1 MSYDTVSTVDMKQVS
16 ISTSSV
22 AVGTIGAQSPEA
34 SGLRPWLTELRA
46 HQWLKNLL
54 VFVPLLTSHEFGLL
68 SKMLAACIAFVAF
81 SCAASAT
88 YLFNDILDIRN
99 DRAHPRKYARPI
111 AANIISVRAGVL
123 MAILLVVAAMTVSI
137 ALPRGFLLVLLAYAV
152 VAAAYSLK
160 LKRLLLVDILA
171 LAVLYALR
179 IIAGAYAIDVLTS
192 SWLIAFSIFIFLSLA
207 LVKRCAE
214 LDALGRSGEVEHAPG
229 RNYRTSDLNV
239 LWPRGVGSSLCAIV
253 VFGLFVFSIQA
264 EGQYSSPRVL
274 WLCGVAL
281 IYWTARLWVKTSR
294 GEMHDDPL
302 VFAIRDRG
310 SSMAI
315 LIMIVL
321 VIVAY
326 LGPRLPI

>member
-1 MSYDTVSTVDMKQVS
+1 
-16 ISTSSV
+16 V
-22 AVGTIGAQSPEA
+22 AVRKTGAQSLA
-34 SGLRPWLTELRA
+34 TSGLAHWLRELRA

-68 SKMLAACIAFVAF
+68 AKVLAASIAFVAF
-81 SCAASAT
+81 SCTASAT
-88 YLFNDILDIRN
+88 YLFNDIVDITN
-99 DRAHPRKYARPI
+99 DRAHPQKHARPI

-123 MAILLVVAAMTVSI
+123 TAILLGVAGLTLSI
-137 ALPRGFLLVLLAYAV
+137 ALPRSCLLVLVAYAL

-179 IIAGAYAIDVLTS
+179 IIAGAYAIDVLIS
-192 SWLIAFSIFIFLSLA
+192 SWLIVFSIFIFFSLA

-214 LDALGRSGEVEHAPG
+214 LVALGRSGEVDHAPG
-229 RNYRTSDLNV
+229 RNYRISDLNV
-239 LWPRGVGSSLCAIV
+239 LWPLGVGSSLCAIV
-253 VFGLFVFSIQA
+253 VFGLFVFSVQA
-264 EGQYSSPRVL
+264 EGQYASPRVL

-281 IYWTARLWVKTSR
+281 LYWTARLWVKTSR

-310 SSMAI
+310 SSTAI
-315 LIMIVL
+315 LIMIIL
-321 VIVAY
+321 VIAAY
-326 LGPRLPI
+326 LGPHLPL

>member
-1 MSYDTVSTVDMKQVS
+1 MKQANMPAR
-16 ISTSSV
+16 SV
-22 AVGTIGAQSPEA
+22 DVGTTGAHHPGA
-34 SGLRPWLTELRA
+34 SGLRPWLRELRA
-46 HQWLKNLL
+46 HQWFKNLL

-68 SKMLAACIAFVAF
+68 SKVLAACIAFVAF

-88 YLFNDILDIRN
+88 YVFNDILDITN
-99 DRAHPRKYARPI
+99 DRAHPRKQARPI
-111 AANIISVRAGVL
+111 AANIISVRAGVAA
-123 MAILLVVAAMTVSI
+123 AILLVLAALSLSL
-137 ALPRGFLLVLLAYAV
+137 ALPRACLLVLLAYALL
-152 VAAAYSLK
+152 AAAYSLK

-179 IIAGAYAIDVLTS
+179 IVAGAYAIDVLVS
-192 SWLIAFSIFIFLSLA
+192 SWLIVFSIFIFLSLA

-214 LDALGRSGEVEHAPG
+214 LVALGRSGEASQAPG

-239 LWPRGVGSSLCAIV
+239 LWPLGVGSSLCAIV

-264 EGQYSSPRVL
+264 EGQYASPRVL

-310 SSMAI
+310 SSTAI
-315 LIMIVL
+315 LIMVVL
-321 VIVAY
+321 VIAAY
-326 LGPRLPI
+326 LGPHLPV